1 MQRYMNLKKYKYK
14 ENIRNID
21 TAEEAKAGLG
31 VNEAIMHF
39 YIPKPTLC
47 LIQTCKPLF
56 YTIIKRSR
64 LDGKRNLLCKPE
76 SFTELK
82 LLLDDNISTLSAL

>member
-1 MQRYMNLKKYKYK
+1 MQRYMNIKKYRYK

-31 VNEAIMHF
+31 VNEAIMQF
-39 YIPKPTLC
+39 YIPKPTQC

-56 YTIIKRSR
+56 YTIIKRDLTVKEICFASQKALQNRTKVTSR
-64 LDGKRNLLCKPE
+64 
-76 SFTELK
+76 
-82 LLLDDNISTLSAL
+82 